1 MNNNLHWKVFY
12 SILINVGLNA
22 LLISQVISMSQQDKD
37 ELINKI
43 LELKEA
49 RNAVILAHNYQRGDV
64 QDIADF
70 VGDSLGLSQQAAK
83 IDADVIVFCGVDF
96 MAESA
101 AILSPGKIVLMP
113 EKLAEC
119 PMAAMITP
127 EDLVKTKQEYPD
139 AAVVA
144 YVNTSAAV
152 KAESDICCTSSN
164 SVQVVN
170 SLDEDV
176 VIFVPDKNLGMY
188 TQRYTDKM
196 IIPWDGYCP
205 THHQILPGD
214 ILLMREDHPEAEV
227 VVHPECQPEVIDV
240 ADTVLST
247 GGMLTH
253 VKKSPNMEFIIGT
266 EVGMLHR
273 LRKDNPDKIFYPAS
287 KYAVCPNMKMND
299 LKSIFVALEENKYV
313 ITVPEAMRER
323 AKQALDRMLEAGR
336 GD

>member
-1 MNNNLHWKVFY
+1 
-12 SILINVGLNA
+12 
-22 LLISQVISMSQQDKD
+22 MSQQYYDKR
-37 ELINKI
+37 ITRI

-49 RNAVILAHNYQRGDV
+49 RNAVILAHNYQRGEV

-70 VGDSLGLSQQAAK
+70 VGDSLGLSQQAARH
-83 IDADVIVFCGVDF
+83 DAEVIVFCGVDF

-101 AILSPGKIVLMP
+101 AILSAGKTVLMP
-113 EKLAEC
+113 EISAQC

-127 EDLVKTKQEYPD
+127 EDLVRTKKEYPE

-164 SVQVVN
+164 AVQVVN

-176 VIFVPDKNLGMY
+176 VIFVPDKNLALY
-188 TQRYTDKM
+188 SQRYTDKK

-214 ILLMREDHPEAEV
+214 ILLMEEDHPEAEV
-227 VVHPECQPEVIDV
+227 VVHPECKPEVIDI

-247 GGMLTH
+247 GGMLSH
-253 VKKSPNMEFIIGT
+253 VKKSPNKEFIIGT

-287 KYAVCPNMKMND
+287 KYAVCPNMKMNN
-299 LKSIFVALEENKYV
+299 LESIIAALEENRYV
-313 ITVPEAMRER
+313 ITVPEAVRVR
-323 AKQALDRMLEAGR
+323 ARQALDRMLEAGR